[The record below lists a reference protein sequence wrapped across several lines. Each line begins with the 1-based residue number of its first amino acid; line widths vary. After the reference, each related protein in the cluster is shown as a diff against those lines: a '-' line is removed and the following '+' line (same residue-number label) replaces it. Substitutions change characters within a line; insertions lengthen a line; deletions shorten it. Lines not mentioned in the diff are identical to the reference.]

1 VYVYHFRMCSAFLAR
16 LVIIDFIDMLT
27 FREEH
32 IIKLLII
39 QFSLLLCY
47 LLSHRSLYSTF
58 LVAFLSNAR
67 DTELFVLF

>member
-1 VYVYHFRMCSAFLAR
+1 MRSAFLTR
-16 LVIIDFIDMLT
+16 LIIIDFIDILT
-27 FREEH
+27 FREEL

-39 QFSLLLCY
+39 QFSLLFCY